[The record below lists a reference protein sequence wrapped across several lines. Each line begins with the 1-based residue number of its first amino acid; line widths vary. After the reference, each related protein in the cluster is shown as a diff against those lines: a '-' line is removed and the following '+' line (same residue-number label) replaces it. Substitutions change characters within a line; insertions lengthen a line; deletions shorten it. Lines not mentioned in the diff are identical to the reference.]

1 MGIYIS
7 TLEDVEVEVIRE
19 EIDRNRSTTSPSGDR
34 RVFKTIDLQW
44 ETTIRQVDDVDPD
57 RIQSTIMRFTVD
69 IHYIGAAG
77 LVVIYEGET
86 QNSLSSHTISLN
98 HISKPEYIE
107 YLAVLMCVIHSG
119 HTPTSVYFEQHERII
134 SDGIDRDLVR

>member
-1 MGIYIS
+1 
-7 TLEDVEVEVIRE
+7 
-19 EIDRNRSTTSPSGDR
+19 
-34 RVFKTIDLQW
+34 
-44 ETTIRQVDDVDPD
+44 
-57 RIQSTIMRFTVD
+57 MRFTAD

-98 HISKPEYIE
+98 NIAKPEYIE